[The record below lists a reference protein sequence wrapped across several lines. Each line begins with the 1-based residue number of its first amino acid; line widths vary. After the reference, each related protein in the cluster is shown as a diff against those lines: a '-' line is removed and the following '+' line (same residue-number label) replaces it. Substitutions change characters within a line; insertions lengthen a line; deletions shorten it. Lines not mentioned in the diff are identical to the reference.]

1 MSETVLQRC
10 RAWLTK
16 QGYEG
21 IIIPHGDEWQHE
33 FPPPHRRM
41 LYDITGFSGSAGIA
55 VITATHAIVFT
66 DGRYQLQAHT
76 ELTDFSLATQTLH
89 EWFEKNLTRGHTWA
103 YDARYHTIE
112 TVQRWRHVFSRHD
125 ASLTALSP
133 HPLSQETATIDQHI
147 TPHPLSAAGVKH
159 EDKIHRLV
167 QFLTKHDWDGVFIG
181 DSASVSWLFN
191 IRGDAI
197 AYSPVVCGRAM
208 VMRDGTALLWCNG
221 DTPPLS
227 SVVCGRAMVMR
238 DGTALPWRND
248 DTPPLSS
255 VVRGRA
261 MVMRDGTALP
271 WRNDDT
277 PPLSSVVRV
286 ATQEHELVQACH
298 HRRIAIARDAPYW
311 FYDAIHKVAKTV
323 SVVDDPCLEAR
334 AQKNETEIAGA
345 HDAHHKDAIAL
356 IATWH
361 ELTQDANWDEW
372 RIAQCVHRWRHK
384 DAAARM
390 DSFPT
395 IAAAG
400 ENAAIVHYH
409 TKPPHQR
416 EWHKGEILLLDSG
429 CHYHSATTDVTRSLL
444 RGSRANKAIYC
455 VHYTLVLKALL
466 AVLRARLPSD
476 APAQQWDGLARTI
489 LANEGCDYPHGTGHG
504 VGSCLTVHEGPVAI
518 NAREKRPLPHH
529 MIVSVEPGYYEA
541 HSHGIRLENLVLTHH
556 EGGMTRLECLTLVPY
571 ERNLI
576 DATRLTV
583 QEIKQIDDYHAT
595 IAARLM
601 PHLTAKQKDFL
612 AEKCAPL

>member
-1 MSETVLQRC
+1 MLQRC

-21 IIIPHGDEWQHE
+21 IIIPHSDEWQHE

-89 EWFEKNLTRGHTWA
+89 EWFDQNLAKKHTWA

-125 ASLTALSP
+125 ASLTAVSP
-133 HPLSQETATIDQHI
+133 HPLSQETVTIDQHI

-159 EDKIHRLV
+159 EEKIHRLV

-208 VMRDGTALLWCNG
+208 VMRDGTALLWC
-221 DTPPLS
+221 
-227 SVVCGRAMVMR
+227 
-238 DGTALPWRND
+238 
-248 DTPPLSS
+248 
-255 VVRGRA
+255 
-261 MVMRDGTALP
+261 
-271 WRNDDT
+271 NDDT

-361 ELTQDANWDEW
+361 ELTQNAHWDEW
-372 RIAQCVHRWRHK
+372 SIAQCVHRWRHK

-409 TKPPHQR
+409 PKPPHQR
-416 EWHKGEILLLDSG
+416 AWHEGEMLLLDSG
-429 CHYHSATTDVTRSLL
+429 CHYHAATTDVTRTLL
-444 RGSRANKAIYC
+444 HGSHANKAIYC

-576 DATRLTV
+576 DAKRLTV
-583 QEIKQIDDYHAT
+583 QETKQIDDYHAT
-595 IAARLM
+595 IAARLT
-601 PHLTAKQKDFL
+601 PHLTAEQKDFL

>member
-1 MSETVLQRC
+1 MSDALQQGRT
-10 RAWLTK
+10 WLHK
-16 QGYEG
+16 HHRDG
-21 IIIPHGDEWQHE
+21 IIIPHSDEWQHE

-41 LYDITGFSGSAGIA
+41 VYDVTGFSGSAGIA
-55 VITATHAIVFT
+55 VITATHAVLFT
-66 DGRYQLQAHT
+66 DGRYQLQARE

-89 EWFEKNLTRGHTWA
+89 EWFDQNLAKKHTWA

-133 HPLSQETATIDQHI
+133 HPLSQETVTIDQHI
-147 TPHPLSAAGVKH
+147 TPHPLSAAGMGH
-159 EDKIHRLV
+159 EEKIHRLV
-167 QFLTKHDWDGVFIG
+167 QFLKKHDWDGVFIG

-208 VMRDGTALLWCNG
+208 VMRDGTALLWCN
-221 DTPPLS
+221 
-227 SVVCGRAMVMR
+227 
-238 DGTALPWRND
+238 
-248 DTPPLSS
+248 
-255 VVRGRA
+255 
-261 MVMRDGTALP
+261 
-271 WRNDDT
+271 DDT

-286 ATQEHELVQACH
+286 ATQEHELVQVCH

-334 AQKNETEIAGA
+334 AKKNETEIAGA

-361 ELTQDANWDEW
+361 ELTQNANWDANWDEW
-372 RIAQCVHRWRHK
+372 SIAQCVHRWRHK
-384 DAAARM
+384 DVTARM

-409 TKPPHQR
+409 PKPPHQR
-416 EWHKGEILLLDSG
+416 AWHEGEILLLDSG
-429 CHYHSATTDVTRSLL
+429 CHYHAATTDVTRSLL
-444 RGSRANKAIYC
+444 HGSRVNKDVYR

-518 NAREKRPLPHH
+518 NAREKSPLPHH

-576 DATRLTV
+576 DATRLTA